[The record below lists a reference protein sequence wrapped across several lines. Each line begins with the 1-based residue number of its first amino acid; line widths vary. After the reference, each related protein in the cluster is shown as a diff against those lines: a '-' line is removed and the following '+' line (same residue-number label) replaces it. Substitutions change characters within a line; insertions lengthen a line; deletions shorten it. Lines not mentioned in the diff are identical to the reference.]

1 MKKLLIPLGKWVA
14 LFAIPLITLSSCSE
28 MAVVPNYVTP
38 TELASLNAGMSKEQ
52 VRSSLANLYPHDIL
66 ASDET
71 GCEIVMYKYKSPAK
85 KTPASYAKR
94 ERGLTEGDKHSL
106 KKTMR
111 IYSLRMDISK
121 LF

>member
-66 ASDET
+66 ASYET
-71 GCEIVMYKYKSPAK
+71 GCEIV
-85 KTPASYAKR
+85 
-94 ERGLTEGDKHSL
+94 HV
-106 KKTMR
+106 
-111 IYSLRMDISK
+111 
-121 LF
+121 